1 VTTCCSYLAVFFA
14 ARWAR
19 AASIMASAYVGLACL
34 PLAASHRALY
44 VVRHCSTHDEAF
56 LPGVRDW
63 GRDPVLED
71 PVLEDPVLEAPVL
84 EEPVLEEPVL
94 EAPVLEEPVVLV
106 PTGLPDDDR
115 MGVRGSTRR
124 E

>member
-1 VTTCCSYLAVFFA
+1 
-14 ARWAR
+14 
-19 AASIMASAYVGLACL
+19 MGLACL

-63 GRDPVLED
+63 GRDPVLEA
-71 PVLEDPVLEAPVL
+71 PVLEAPVL
-84 EEPVLEEPVL
+84 ED
-94 EAPVLEEPVVLV
+94 PVLEEPVVLV